1 MPSPPTLH
9 IEIKG
14 DEAIAL
20 QVSNLMTVL
29 LSLPLTAT
37 S

>member
-1 MPSPPTLH
+1 MPSPPTLQRR
-9 IEIKG
+9 IEG
-14 DEAIAL
+14 SAAIVL
-20 QVSNLMTVL
+20 RVSNLMTVL

>member
-14 DEAIAL
+14 GEASAL